1 MRVATA
7 VSGRLDL
14 LNDSKF
20 SQGGD
25 AQSASQSALGRLS
38 HSSFACSK
46 TSRIIRRDGARAV
59 RSRRFHQA
67 YRRRRHE
74 SCRVGANEQ

>member
-38 HSSFACSK
+38 HSSFARSK
-46 TSRIIRRDGARAV
+46 TSRHYSAWRRASGSLSPLSPSLSAA
-59 RSRRFHQA
+59 
-67 YRRRRHE
+67 
-74 SCRVGANEQ
+74 

>member
-38 HSSFACSK
+38 HSSFARSK
-46 TSRIIRRDGARAV
+46 TSRHYSA
-59 RSRRFHQA
+59 
-67 YRRRRHE
+67 
-74 SCRVGANEQ
+74 